1 MRYHVSPWRIIY
13 APGVGVLQLVSLK
26 NGVLGVSAGREMPHK
41 SSEARPSPTE
51 PLACLCPKDSRP
63 VSLAFAANNPT
74 TKGIGLLLFKRRY
87 TAGQVY
93 IIGLDNSPAMYQKKM
108 RTIKLWAHKGITVM
122 LQVEELIVLV
132 FQSHESQSLEGGGG
146 RLI

>member
-41 SSEARPSPTE
+41 SSEARPSPSE

-63 VSLAFAANNPT
+63 VSPAYVANNPT
-74 TKGIGLLLFKRRY
+74 TKGIGLLLFKHRY

-108 RTIKLWAHKGITVM
+108 RTIKLRAHKGITVM

-132 FQSHESQSLEGGGG
+132 F
-146 RLI
+146 LIPRVAIS